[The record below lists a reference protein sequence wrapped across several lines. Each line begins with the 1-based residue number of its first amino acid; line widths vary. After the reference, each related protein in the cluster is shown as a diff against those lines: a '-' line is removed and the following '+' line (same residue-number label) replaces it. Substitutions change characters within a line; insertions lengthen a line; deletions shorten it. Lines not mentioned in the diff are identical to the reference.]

1 LLHELQILAKGF
13 ILLLGDN
20 HESIHLMK
28 NLAYHP
34 RTKHIKIEQ
43 HFIRKKLKILIEVT
57 YIKLNINDWIFQQ
70 SFSRGNFEKNKK
82 NMWANKFL
90 EIKKQFT
97 WSSMVRCI
105 VSLQYSCFSSLNF
118 EQFILQ
124 HCSDFLIFH
133 LSRPNNLGIKD
144 HIYIYALVQE
154 EIEVCSTWGMCYM
167 FFSFHKQLFAWR

>member
-1 LLHELQILAKGF
+1 
-13 ILLLGDN
+13 
-20 HESIHLMK
+20 
-28 NLAYHP
+28 
-34 RTKHIKIEQ
+34 
-43 HFIRKKLKILIEVT
+43 
-57 YIKLNINDWIFQQ
+57 
-70 SFSRGNFEKNKK
+70 
-82 NMWANKFL
+82 
-90 EIKKQFT
+90 
-97 WSSMVRCI
+97 MVRCI

-167 FFSFHKQLFAWR
+167 FFSFQKQLFA

>member
-1 LLHELQILAKGF
+1 MLHELQILAKGF

-124 HCSDFLIFH
+124 HCFDFFISH
-133 LSRPNNLGIKD
+133 LSRPNKHNESYY
-144 HIYIYALVQE
+144 IYICTCARGNISL
-154 EIEVCSTWGMCYM
+154 
-167 FFSFHKQLFAWR
+167 